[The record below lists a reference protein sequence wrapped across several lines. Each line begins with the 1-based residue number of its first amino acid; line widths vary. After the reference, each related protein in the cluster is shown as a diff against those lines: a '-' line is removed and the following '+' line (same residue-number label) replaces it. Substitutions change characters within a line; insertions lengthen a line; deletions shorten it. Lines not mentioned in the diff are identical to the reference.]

1 MGRSPKTNN
10 DNGGADCQ
18 YFSGVLAGSSY
29 LNENCRRILDQRL
42 EPQTDLESDT
52 TNISKAGLIESVV
65 YDFENLK
72 RTLDIN
78 KETTLGIHFPILG
91 LKPCREKKFRA
102 HRLTLDR

>member
-1 MGRSPKTNN
+1 MIT
-10 DNGGADCQ
+10 GGADCQ
-18 YFSGVLAGSSY
+18 SFSGVLAGSSY

-42 EPQTDLESDT
+42 EPETDLESGT

-78 KETTLGIHFPILG
+78 KETTLGLHFPILG